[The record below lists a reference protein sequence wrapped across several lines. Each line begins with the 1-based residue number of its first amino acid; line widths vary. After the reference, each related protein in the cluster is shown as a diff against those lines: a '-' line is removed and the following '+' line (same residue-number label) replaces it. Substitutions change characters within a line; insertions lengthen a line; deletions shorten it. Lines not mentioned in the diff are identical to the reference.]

1 MEPHTYGVIHEE
13 SSPYG
18 SYRIVDMHYEGRP
31 SRMLFGDNDSPQSGM
46 AVDDNPELLFD
57 YNQRFL
63 EMIMSQKPSTALV
76 IGGGVMMLPKAAYEL
91 FSNLQIDVVEID
103 ELLIKL
109 ARDHFELPDNPRLRT
124 HATDGI
130 DFVKSTSKSYDIIII
145 DAFLSYSI
153 PPHLVDADAAL
164 EYKNALNAD
173 GLVAINLISEY
184 KAGRPSLAHR
194 MVDNFSRHFKHIE
207 IYQSDPTDI
216 RGRDQNM
223 LLVASDSEFSL
234 DYLQSKSLELLD

>member
-1 MEPHTYGVIHEE
+1 MKRHTYAVIHTE
-13 SSPYG
+13 SSQYG
-18 SYRIVDMHYEGRP
+18 TYRIVDMHYEGRP

-63 EMIMSQKPSTALV
+63 EIIISQKPSTALV
-76 IGGGVMMLPKAAYEL
+76 IGGGVMMLPKAAYQL
-91 FSNLQIDVVEID
+91 FSNLIIDVVEID

-109 ARDHFELPDNPRLRT
+109 ARDHFELPDNPRLST
-124 HATDGI
+124 HAADGV
-130 DFVKSTSKSYDIIII
+130 DFVKSANKSYDMIIL
-145 DAFLSYSI
+145 DAFSNYSI
-153 PPHLVDADAAL
+153 PPHLVDENAAL
-164 EYKNALNAD
+164 DYKNALNAD
-173 GLVAINLISEY
+173 GLIAINLISEY
-184 KAGRPSLAHR
+184 KTGRTSLAHR
-194 MVDNFSRHFKHIE
+194 IVDNFSRHFKHIE